1 MRGVEILILLSI
13 ALQVVA
19 IAIALHL
26 VNKTKYKALWVCCI
40 ISLVLLCVDHLMQLN
55 IFRGVDVSDLTRAW
69 VGIIVS
75 LSFSI
80 CVVCA
85 RLLVDHVERMAEH
98 RQMLENRF
106 MTALLRTEERSRAS
120 FSRELHDGLGPLLSS
135 SKMSLSAL
143 NRAKLNDAEREIL
156 QNTSAVIDEAI
167 RSLREISNNLS
178 PHILNDF
185 GLARGIKHFVDRL
198 GTVRDT
204 NIKFKTTLKDE
215 RFDSNIEVILYRVTC
230 ELINNSLKHAEATEI
245 AVSLIQDKGMLIIDY
260 SDNGKGFTYN
270 DGESSGMGLSNIR
283 SRISSLN
290 GKFDIVSSEGCGM
303 KAKVAVSLT
312 GANMHLTP
320 SDLKEL
326 RSIGESNKGTILKR
340 RNNGKQ
346 RD

>member
-1 MRGVEILILLSI
+1 MRGVEILILVSI
-13 ALQVVA
+13 AMQVVA
-19 IAIALHL
+19 IVIALHL

-40 ISLVLLCVDHLMQLN
+40 ISLAMLCVDRVMQFN
-55 IFRGVDVSDLTRAW
+55 IFRDVDVSDLTRAW
-69 VGIIVS
+69 VGIVVS

-85 RLLVDHVERMAEH
+85 RLLVNYVDRVARL

-143 NRAKLNDAEREIL
+143 NRANLSDSEREIL

-185 GLARGIKHFVDRL
+185 GLVRGIKHFVDRL

-204 NIKFKTTLKDE
+204 NIVFRTTLKEE
-215 RFDSNIEVILYRVTC
+215 RFDSNVEVILYRVTC
-230 ELINNSLKHAEATEI
+230 ELINNSLKHAQATEI
-245 AVSLIQDKGMLIIDY
+245 AISLEQKQGMLVLEY
-260 SDNGKGFTYN
+260 SDNGRGFTYSEV
-270 DGESSGMGLSNIR
+270 DSRGMGLSNIR

-303 KAKVAVSLT
+303 RAKIAVSPNDV
-312 GANMHLTP
+312 NMHLTE
-320 SDLKEL
+320 SDLNEL
-326 RSIGESNKGTILKR
+326 RSLGENIKR
-340 RNNGKQ
+340 RRNGKQ

>member
-1 MRGVEILILLSI
+1 MRGVEILILISI
-13 ALQVVA
+13 AMQVVA

-40 ISLVLLCVDHLMQLN
+40 ISLVLLCVDHLMQFN
-55 IFRGVDVSDLTRAW
+55 IFRGVEVSDLTRGW

-85 RLLVDHVERMAEH
+85 RLLVDHVDRMAKH

-143 NRAKLNDAEREIL
+143 NRANLSDSEREIL

-204 NIKFKTTLKDE
+204 KIKFKTTLKDE

-245 AVSLIQDKGMLIIDY
+245 SVCLSEERGMLVLDY
-260 SDNGKGFTYN
+260 SDNGKGFIYSEE
-270 DGESSGMGLSNIR
+270 ESKGMGLSNMR

-290 GKFDIVSSEGCGM
+290 GKFEIISGEGEGM
-303 KAKVAVSLT
+303 KAKIAVSPT
-312 GANMHLTP
+312 GVNMHLTP
-320 SDLKEL
+320 SDLREL
-326 RSIGESNKGTILKR
+326 RSIGDNIKKR
-340 RNNGKQ
+340 RNGKQ

>member
-1 MRGVEILILLSI
+1 MRGVEILILVSI
-13 ALQVVA
+13 VMLVAA
-19 IAIALHL
+19 IAISLHL
-26 VNKTKYKALWVCCI
+26 VNKTKYKVLWVCCI
-40 ISLVLLCVDHLMQLN
+40 ISLIMLGVNHIMQFN
-55 IFRGVDVSDLTRAW
+55 IFRGVEVSDLARAW

-85 RLLVDHVERMAEH
+85 LLLVKHVDRMAKH

-143 NRAKLNDAEREIL
+143 TRANLSDSEREIL
-156 QNTSAVIDEAI
+156 HNTSAVIDEAI

-204 NIKFKTTLKDE
+204 NIKFQTTLKDE

-245 AVSLIQDKGMLIIDY
+245 SIRLSQENDMLVIDY
-260 SDNGKGFTYN
+260 CDNGKGFVYSEEE
-270 DGESSGMGLSNIR
+270 GRGLGLSNIR

-290 GKFDIVSSEGCGM
+290 GKCEIVSSQGNGM
-303 KAKVAVSLT
+303 SAKIAVLPN

-326 RSIGESNKGTILKR
+326 RSIGENIKR
-340 RNNGKQ
+340 RRNGKK
-346 RD
+346 RG

>member
-1 MRGVEILILLSI
+1 MRGVEVLILVSI

-19 IAIALHL
+19 IAISLHL
-26 VNKTKYKALWVCCI
+26 VNKTKFKALWICCI
-40 ISLVLLCVDHLMQLN
+40 ISLALLCVDHIMQFN

-85 RLLVDHVERMAEH
+85 HLLVRHVDRMASH

-106 MTALLRTEERSRAS
+106 MTALLRTEERSRAT

-143 NRAKLNDAEREIL
+143 NRANLSDGEREIL
-156 QNTSAVIDEAI
+156 QNTTAVIDEAI

-185 GLARGIKHFVDRL
+185 GLVRGIKNFVDRL
-198 GTVRDT
+198 GAVRDT
-204 NIKFKTTLKDE
+204 KINFRTTLKDE
-215 RFDSNIEVILYRVTC
+215 RFDSNVEVILYRVTC

-245 AVSLIQDKGMLIIDY
+245 SILLTERAGLLTIEY
-260 SDNGKGFTYN
+260 SDNGKGFVYSEE
-270 DGESSGMGLSNIR
+270 ESRGLGLSNIR
-283 SRISSLN
+283 SRISSLG
-290 GKFDIVSSEGCGM
+290 GKCHIHSSEGNGM
-303 KAKVAVSLT
+303 TAKIAVSPA
-312 GANMHLTP
+312 GVNMHLTP
-320 SDLKEL
+320 SDIREL
-326 RSIGESNKGTILKR
+326 RSIGENNKR
-340 RNNGKQ
+340 RRNGKK
-346 RD
+346 

>member
-1 MRGVEILILLSI
+1 MRPVEVLILVSI
-13 ALQVVA
+13 AMQVVA
-19 IAIALHL
+19 ICIALFL
-26 VNKTKYKALWVCCI
+26 VNKTKFKALWVCCI
-40 ISLVLLCVDHLMQLN
+40 ISLAMLCVDHIMQFN
-55 IFRGVDVSDLTRAW
+55 IFRDIDVSDLARAW

-80 CVVCA
+80 CVICA
-85 RLLVDHVERMAEH
+85 HLLVKHVDRMTKY

-106 MTALLRTEERSRAS
+106 MTALLKTEESSRAS

-143 NRAKLNDAEREIL
+143 NRANLSDNEREIL
-156 QNTSAVIDEAI
+156 QNAAAGIDEAI

-198 GTVRDT
+198 GSVRNT
-204 NIKFKTTLKDE
+204 NIKFTTSLKDE

-245 AVSLIQDKGMLIIDY
+245 SIVLSQQQDILLIDY
-260 SDNGKGFTYN
+260 RDNGKGFTYRE
-270 DGESSGMGLSNIR
+270 DECSGLGLSNIR

-290 GKFDIVSSEGCGM
+290 GRCEIVSSEGQGM
-303 KAKVAVSLT
+303 SAKIEVSLNDV
-312 GANMHLTP
+312 NMHLTP
-320 SDLKEL
+320 SDIKEL
-326 RSIGESNKGTILKR
+326 RSIGENIKR
-340 RNNGKQ
+340 RRNGKK
-346 RD
+346 RG

>member
-1 MRGVEILILLSI
+1 MRVVEILILVSI
-13 ALQVVA
+13 VMQVVA

-26 VNKTKYKALWVCCI
+26 VNKTKYKALWICCI
-40 ISLVLLCVDHLMQLN
+40 IALVMLCVDRVMQFN
-55 IFRGVDVSDLTRAW
+55 IFRDVAVSDLTRAW
-69 VGIIVS
+69 VGILVS

-85 RLLVDHVERMAEH
+85 RLLVDHVDRMAKL

-143 NRAKLNDAEREIL
+143 NRANLSDGEREIL

-185 GLARGIKHFVDRL
+185 GLVRGIKHFVDRL
-198 GTVRDT
+198 GRVRDT
-204 NIKFKTTLKDE
+204 NIEFRTTLKEE

-245 AVSLIQDKGMLIIDY
+245 SVCLSQERDMLVIDY
-260 SDNGKGFTYN
+260 SDNGKGFTYSEE
-270 DGESSGMGLSNIR
+270 ESNGMGLSNIR

-290 GKFDIVSSEGCGM
+290 GKFEITSGKGQGM
-303 KAKVAVSLT
+303 RAKIAVSPS
-312 GANMHLTP
+312 GANLHLTP
-320 SDLKEL
+320 NDLREL
-326 RSIGESNKGTILKR
+326 RSIGDNNKR
-340 RNNGKQ
+340 RRNGKQ

>member
-1 MRGVEILILLSI
+1 MRGVEILILISI
-13 ALQVVA
+13 AMQLVA

-40 ISLVLLCVDHLMQLN
+40 ISLAMLCVDHIMQFN
-55 IFRGVDVSDLTRAW
+55 IFRGVEVSDLTRGW
-69 VGIIVS
+69 VGIVVS

-85 RLLVDHVERMAEH
+85 RLLVAHVDRMAQH

-143 NRAKLNDAEREIL
+143 NRANLSDSEREIL

-204 NIKFKTTLKDE
+204 KIEFKTTLKDE

-245 AVSLIQDKGMLIIDY
+245 SIALRQERGLLVIDY
-260 SDNGKGFTYN
+260 SDNGKGFTYSEEECN
-270 DGESSGMGLSNIR
+270 GMGLSNIR

-290 GKFDIVSSEGCGM
+290 GKFEIISCKGEGM
-303 KAKVAVSLT
+303 KAKIAVSPS

-320 SDLKEL
+320 SDIREL
-326 RSIGESNKGTILKR
+326 RSIGDNIKKR
-340 RNNGKQ
+340 RNGKQ

>member
-1 MRGVEILILLSI
+1 MRGVEVLILVSI

-19 IAIALHL
+19 IVISLHL
-26 VNKTKYKALWVCCI
+26 VNKTKFKALWICCI
-40 ISLVLLCVDHLMQLN
+40 ISLALLCVDHIMQFN

-85 RLLVDHVERMAEH
+85 HLLVRHVDRMASH

-106 MTALLRTEERSRAS
+106 MTALLRTEERSRAT

-135 SKMSLSAL
+135 SKMSLSSL
-143 NRAKLNDAEREIL
+143 SRANLSDGEREIL
-156 QNTSAVIDEAI
+156 QNTTAVIDEAI

-185 GLARGIKHFVDRL
+185 GLVRGIKNFVDRL
-198 GTVRDT
+198 GAVRDT
-204 NIKFKTTLKDE
+204 KINFRTTLKDE
-215 RFDSNIEVILYRVTC
+215 RFDSNVEVILYRVTC

-245 AVSLIQDKGMLIIDY
+245 SILLSKHEGLLTIEY
-260 SDNGKGFTYN
+260 SDNGKGFVYSEE
-270 DGESSGMGLSNIR
+270 ESRGLGLSNIR
-283 SRISSLN
+283 SRISSLG
-290 GKFDIVSSEGCGM
+290 GKCEIRSSEGNGM
-303 KAKVAVSLT
+303 SAKIAVSPE
-312 GANMHLTP
+312 GVNMHLTP
-320 SDLKEL
+320 SDLREL
-326 RSIGESNKGTILKR
+326 RSIGENNKR
-340 RNNGKQ
+340 RRNGKK

>member
-1 MRGVEILILLSI
+1 MRGVEILILISI
-13 ALQVVA
+13 AMQVVA

-40 ISLVLLCVDHLMQLN
+40 ISLVLLCVDHLMQFN
-55 IFRGVDVSDLTRAW
+55 IFRGVEVSDLTRAW
-69 VGIIVS
+69 VGIVVS

-85 RLLVDHVERMAEH
+85 RLLVDHVERMAEY
-98 RQMLENRF
+98 RQMLENKF

-143 NRAKLNDAEREIL
+143 NRANLSDNEREIL

-178 PHILNDF
+178 PHILNNF
-185 GLARGIKHFVDRL
+185 GLVRGIKNFVERL

-204 NIKFKTTLKDE
+204 NIEFKTTLRDE

-230 ELINNSLKHAEATEI
+230 ELINNSLKHADATQI
-245 AVSLIQDKGMLIIDY
+245 SISLSQEQGMLVIDY
-260 SDNGKGFTYN
+260 SDNGKGFKYN
-270 DGESSGMGLSNIR
+270 YDEIKGMGLSNIR

-290 GKFDIVSSEGCGM
+290 GKCDIISSEGKGM
-303 KAKVAVSLT
+303 SAKIAVSLS
-312 GANMHLTP
+312 GAKMHLTP

-326 RSIGESNKGTILKR
+326 RSIGDNTKR
-340 RNNGKQ
+340 RRNGKQ
-346 RD
+346 RN